1 MEGSPK
7 QRTMYKMFKIY
18 KLGMYNKFL
27 VFVKKWIK
35 VIHRQFETQSL
46 LIRENV
52 EKAKEWGD

>member
-1 MEGSPK
+1 
-7 QRTMYKMFKIY
+7 MYKMFKIY

-35 VIHRQFETQSL
+35 VIHRQFETQCL